1 MEFSVGVFRDRLEA
15 FPGEHQVAA
24 SSGND
29 GVVLENR
36 QSANVGRVRAVFVRR
51 LFQPQPRVARGRED
65 LAEGRSEGSGV
76 KWLTFSTPLREA
88 VTRFIEGISWEMGMT

>member
-1 MEFSVGVFRDRLEA
+1 MEFSVGVFWDRLEA

-36 QSANVGRVRAVFVRR
+36 QSANVGRVLAVFVRR

-65 LAEGRSEGSGV
+65 LAEGRSVVSGV
-76 KWLTFSTPLREA
+76 IGFTFSTPLRGP
-88 VTRFIEGISWEMGMT
+88 VTRFIEGLSWEML